1 MYLDFSFFILQPKSC
16 RGQTYDSTSKM
27 QEKKSGVATRKT
39 AEEPK
44 VHTVHCYGHSL
55 NLAVKQLTSSWEVL
69 GETMARAG
77 EIYALT

>member
-16 RGQTYDSTSKM
+16 RGQTYDSTSKI
-27 QEKKSGVATRKT
+27 QEKKSVVPTRKT
-39 AEEPK
+39 AEDPK
-44 VHTVHCYGHSL
+44 AQTVHCYGHFL

-77 EIYALT
+77 EIYAVT